1 MNLPRLALIGV
12 AIFAIIYAAI
22 AISGLIIVGP
32 AGIFG
37 AIGLA
42 FVALLFFG
50 VLQSRLNNKE
60 DDYYEKNIKD

>member
-12 AIFAIIYAAI
+12 AIFAIIYAATAI
-22 AISGLIIVGP
+22 AGLIVAGPVG
-32 AGIFG
+32 IIG
-37 AIGLA
+37 AIVLA
-42 FVALLFFG
+42 FIALLFFG

>member
-37 AIGLA
+37 AIVLA
-42 FVALLFFG
+42 FIALLFFG

>member
-12 AIFAIIYAAI
+12 AIVAIIYAAI
-22 AISGLIIVGP
+22 AVAGLIIVGP

-37 AIGLA
+37 AIFLA
-42 FVALLFFG
+42 FIALLFFG

>member
-12 AIFAIIYAAI
+12 AIVAIIYAAV
-22 AISGLIIVGP
+22 AVAGLIIVGP
-32 AGIFG
+32 AGIIG